1 MALKL
6 KSGATGSRWPRLH
19 QSVLPSCLT
28 ELDRIADNP
37 GDLRG
42 LCFVPDGVE
51 EPMPLVVV
59 LHGCTQTA
67 DVYDQGTGWS
77 TLAARGG
84 FALLFPE
91 QQRSNNPM
99 LCFNWF
105 QGGDIKRGTG
115 EAASIKS
122 MIDTMKRDHAID
134 PARIFITGLSAGGA
148 MTSVMLATYPE
159 QFAGGAIIAGLAY
172 GCASG
177 MAEAL
182 DCMAGRSRS
191 TADELAAVIRCASPH
206 TGQWPRVQVWQGDAD
221 TTVTPGNAD
230 AIVAQWAGLHGV
242 SVKPDVID
250 RIDHH
255 PRARWLGADGTALI
269 ERYSIA
275 GMGHGV
281 PIDPRRGASE
291 ALGSAGA
298 HMLDVGL
305 CSTQRIAEF
314 FGIGGAA
321 ATAVEAKPAK
331 PIAFAVPVTPRAD
344 QSRESSSA
352 AMPPASSVQAVIEKA
367 LKAAGLMR

>member
-6 KSGATGSRWPRLH
+6 KSGAGSRWARLH
-19 QSVLPSCLT
+19 RSALPSRLT
-28 ELDRIADNP
+28 ELGRIADNP

-51 EPMPLVVV
+51 GPMPLVVV

-67 DVYDQGTGWS
+67 AVYDHGTGWS
-77 TLAARGG
+77 TLAARCG

-91 QQRSNNPM
+91 QQRGNNAM

-105 QGGDIKRGTG
+105 LGNDTKRGIG

-134 PARIFITGLSAGGA
+134 PERIFITGLSAGGA

-159 QFAGGAIIAGLAY
+159 KFAGGAIIAGLAY

-191 TADELAAVIRCASPH
+191 TADELAAVVRRASPH
-206 TGQWPRVQVWQGDAD
+206 TGRWPRVQVWQGDAD

-242 SVKPDVID
+242 SAAPDVID

-269 ERYSIA
+269 ERYTIA

-281 PIDPRRGASE
+281 PIDPRRGSGE
-291 ALGSAGA
+291 KLGVAGA
-298 HMLDVGL
+298 HMLDVGVS
-305 CSTQRIAEF
+305 STQRIAEF

-321 ATAVEAKPAK
+321 ATAVETKPAK

-344 QSRESSSA
+344 QSRASSSA
-352 AMPPASSVQAVIEKA
+352 AMPPASGVQAVIEKA